1 MSKRTGAQ
9 GGCGCSSVF
18 ALLVLPIKAI
28 IGLVAI
34 LVRIVTSVLSYLNRQ
49 MVTLPIGNRPTVSLL
64 AILLVLACSCGFAY
78 TTVSMAVTTADRGL
92 RQVGWLPTYTSTP
105 TRTGTPTATATNT
118 PTASPTVTNTPAPT
132 ATPTPTPTVNPCL
145 SAAYVADVTV
155 PDGTRFDS
163 NVSFVK
169 TWRVRN
175 SGKCDWDTGVA
186 VGFQSG
192 DKMDAPDKV
201 SVGSMKVGQQVEVS
215 VPMKSPSQTGAYKG
229 IWRLKDASG
238 NPFGE
243 QLIVVIMVGSPAP
256 PAQRIAPTLPPPAQR
271 LAPTL
276 APPPTSRP
284 VPTAP
289 PPVAGPCPAGAS
301 ALCCDG
307 TCSFSTSR
315 SGTCSHHGG
324 VCRWLP

>member
-1 MSKRTGAQ
+1 MGKRTRAQ
-9 GGCGCSSVF
+9 SGCGCSSVF
-18 ALLVLPIKAI
+18 SLLVLPIKA
-28 IGLVAI
+28 VA
-34 LVRIVTSVLSYLNRQ
+34 SVLSYLNRQ
-49 MVTLPIGNRPTVSLL
+49 MVPLPIGNRPTVSLL

-92 RQVGWLPTYTSTP
+92 RQVGWLPTYTTTP

-132 ATPTPTPTVNPCL
+132 GTPTVTPTVNPCL

-175 SGKCDWDTGVA
+175 SGKCDWETGVA

-201 SVGSMKVGQQVEVS
+201 AVGFLKAGQQVAVS
-215 VPMKSPSQTGAYKG
+215 VPMKSPSQAGSYKG
-229 IWRLKDASG
+229 IWRLEDASG
-238 NPFGE
+238 NPYGE
-243 QLIVVIMVGSPAP
+243 QLIVVIVVGN
-256 PAQRIAPTLPPPAQR
+256 PPPPVQR

-276 APPPTSRP
+276 APVSTSRP
-284 VPTAP
+284 LPTIVRAPVLPTSAP
-289 PPVAGPCPAGAS
+289 PPPRSSCCKHCSPNSQPCGDS
-301 ALCCDG
+301 CISLSY
-307 TCSFSTSR
+307 TCR
-315 SGTCSHHGG
+315 KPPGCA
-324 VCRWLP
+324 CP